1 MLQPWTIMPSKE
13 EFFEVWNSGVTAGDI
28 CEHFGISHDE
38 LVRIAQRY
46 RLKYARRLAEVD
58 PSADEIRERAAIV
71 RLKWS
76 PAEELRRRGGRGPLE
91 FPRAKSPSWLA

>member
-1 MLQPWTIMPSKE
+1 MPSKE

-38 LVRIAQRY
+38 LVALAKKY
-46 RLKYARRLAEVD
+46 RLKYARRLAEID
-58 PSADEIRERAAIV
+58 PTPEEIRERSAIV
-71 RLKWS
+71 RLNWS
-76 PAEELRRRGGRGPLE
+76 MTEERRRRGERGPLE